1 RRRDGDRRRQR
12 GGHPLMRTAA
22 FPDTV
27 EVTPG
32 DAGMISVSITNTSSV
47 IDAYRVQVF
56 GLDPEWVTVSPPR
69 VSLFPGQTEQVEI
82 QVRLPDDYPA
92 SERTLAVNVSS
103 DDDPGAFS
111 LNQVALAVQPRT
123 RTAIRLDPALIT
135 GGRSARFG
143 MIVSNDGN
151 AAVTATG
158 YAVDPEA
165 PATFPFSPPAV
176 LVPPGRDQV
185 IEVGVSGG
193 RHWFGQHRARTMTFG
208 VTTDIPAGGRVETIG
223 TFVQR
228 PRISRWL

>member
-69 VSLFPGQTEQVEI
+69 VSLFPGQTEQVQI

-92 SERTLAVNVSS
+92 SQRTLAVNVSS

-111 LNQVALAVQPRT
+111 LNQVALDVQPRT
-123 RTAIRLDPALIT
+123 RTSVRLDPTTIT

-143 MIVSNDGN
+143 LVVADEGH

-165 PATFPFSPPAV
+165 HAQFR
-176 LVPPGRDQV
+176 LVPQSVVVAPGREQV
-185 IEVGVSGG
+185 IEANVSGG
-193 RHWFGQHRARTMTFG
+193 RPCFGQPKARTMTFG
-208 VTTDIPAGGRVETIG
+208 VTTDRGDDRQVETLG

-228 PRISRWL
+228 PRIS